1 MQPTYEHH
9 LDIRRRERAPFKHAE
24 GKHVITDIFNWH
36 KNIEILYITGGEG
49 TVRNGTEDMAVH
61 EGDLFIVNSNDFHQ
75 VKSKTGID
83 FSYLIIDESF
93 CLENGIATAELLFER
108 HLCEEKAVALY
119 LAAGDA
125 VDAVASSSSPTALPN
140 ARLAVLA
147 FLIHL
152 CEHHAVPRPQEKK
165 EASHAEEYVKTTITY
180 LADHFAEPQS
190 LEMLAALS
198 GISKHHLSRL
208 FKQYTGESVF
218 SHLTRLRLRHA
229 EAALCSGVSVTEAA
243 LAAGFESLPYF
254 SRVYKKYMGVPPS
267 SKKRLSG

>member
-24 GKHVITDIFNWH
+24 GKHAITDVFNWH

-49 TVRNGTEDMAVH
+49 AVRNGSEDMVAR
-61 EGDLFIVNSNDFHQ
+61 EGDLFVVNSNDFHQ

-93 CLENGIATAELLFER
+93 CTENGIATAELLFER
-108 HLCEEKAVALY
+108 HPCEEETVKLY

-125 VDAVASSSSPTALPN
+125 VDAVAKSSSPTALPH
-140 ARLAVLA
+140 ARLAVLT
-147 FLIHL
+147 FLLHL

-165 EASHAEEYVKTTITY
+165 EASSAEEYVKTTVTY

-190 LEMLAALS
+190 LEALAALS
-198 GISKHHLSRL
+198 GISKHHLARL

-229 EAALCSGVSVTEAA
+229 EAALSGGASVTEAA
-243 LAAGFESLPYF
+243 LTAGFESLSYF
-254 SRVYKKYMGVPPS
+254 SRTYKRLYGHAP
-267 SKKRLSG
+267 SKKSKA

>member
-9 LDIRRRERAPFKHAE
+9 LDIRRRERAPFKYAEDKHA
-24 GKHVITDIFNWH
+24 ITDIFNWH

-49 TVRNGTEDMAVH
+49 TVRNGSEEMAARA
-61 EGDLFIVNSNDFHQ
+61 GDLFVVNSNDFHQ
-75 VKSKTGID
+75 VKSTVGID

-93 CLENGIATAELLFER
+93 CTENGIATAELLFDR
-108 HLCEEKAVALY
+108 HLCDGNTIALY

-125 VDAVASSSSPTALPN
+125 VNAVTGSSPTALPR

-147 FLIHL
+147 FLLHL
-152 CEHHAVPRPQEKK
+152 CEHHASPRPQKK
-165 EASHAEEYVKTTITY
+165 PQTSSAEEYVKTTVTY

-190 LEMLAALS
+190 LEALAALS

-229 EAALCSGVSVTEAA
+229 EAALSGGASVTEAA
-243 LAAGFESLPYF
+243 LTAGFESLSYF
-254 SRVYKKYMGVPPS
+254 SRTYKRLYGHAP
-267 SKKRLSG
+267 SKKSKA